1 MESNGE
7 RQRMNPDF
15 SLKNVKYDKN
25 LEKKVLLAIN
35 ELSKKRDDK
44 SHLLYHLNP
53 SSNCLKEVK
62 KEADRLAS
70 FSDTLIVVGIGGS
83 SLSSKIFESIKKKR
97 RVIFFE
103 GIDEREIMEKVN
115 SLKIENCSLN
125 IISKSGNTLE
135 TIANSAILIE
145 KFKKGAGK
153 NWKERVILTTSEGS
167 GRLQNWA
174 KKENIKMVE
183 IPAPVGGRFSSFTPV
198 GLLPSSFLSL
208 KIENIA
214 SGVEKGL
221 ENGFKKEVKENCS
234 ALLSLFYLY
243 SSSKGFSNIY
253 LWGFGKVSQ
262 SLSLWI
268 QQLWDESLGKGGI
281 GLSIIPLK
289 GSEDQHSVLQLLVEG
304 PQNFSTIFFTDNYK
318 KIKINKNQRRFIGIG
333 NQIKFFNDLNLSLKE
348 GAKNH
353 LVKNKVPLLEFSLGK
368 SDEEEIAKVMTQFII
383 STLIIAEVCN
393 INPLGQSG
401 VEESKQYTR
410 SLIL

>member
-1 MESNGE
+1 
-7 RQRMNPDF
+7 MNLDF

-35 ELSKKRDDK
+35 ELSKKRDKK

-153 NWKERVILTTSEGS
+153 NWKERVILTTS
-167 GRLQNWA
+167 
-174 KKENIKMVE
+174 
-183 IPAPVGGRFSSFTPV
+183 
-198 GLLPSSFLSL
+198 
-208 KIENIA
+208 
-214 SGVEKGL
+214 
-221 ENGFKKEVKENCS
+221 
-234 ALLSLFYLY
+234 
-243 SSSKGFSNIY
+243 
-253 LWGFGKVSQ
+253 
-262 SLSLWI
+262 
-268 QQLWDESLGKGGI
+268 
-281 GLSIIPLK
+281 
-289 GSEDQHSVLQLLVEG
+289 
-304 PQNFSTIFFTDNYK
+304 
-318 KIKINKNQRRFIGIG
+318 
-333 NQIKFFNDLNLSLKE
+333 
-348 GAKNH
+348 
-353 LVKNKVPLLEFSLGK
+353 
-368 SDEEEIAKVMTQFII
+368 
-383 STLIIAEVCN
+383 
-393 INPLGQSG
+393 
-401 VEESKQYTR
+401 
-410 SLIL
+410 

>member
-1 MESNGE
+1 MDLNL
-7 RQRMNPDF
+7 
-15 SLKNVKYDKN
+15 SLNNVKCDDN
-25 LEKKVLLAIN
+25 LKKKILLAIN
-35 ELSKKRDDK
+35 NLSKKRDDE
-44 SHLLYHLNP
+44 SHLLNHLKP
-53 SSNCLKEVK
+53 SLNSLKEIK
-62 KEADRLAS
+62 NEANRLAS

-103 GIDEREIMEKVN
+103 GIDERRIIEKLN

-135 TIANSAILIE
+135 TITNSAILIE
-145 KFKKGAGK
+145 KFKKSVGK
-153 NWKERVILTTSEGS
+153 YWKERVILTASEGS

-174 KKENIKMVE
+174 KEENIKMVE
-183 IPAPVGGRFSSFTPV
+183 IPTPVGGRFSSFTPV

-208 KIENIA
+208 KIEKIA

-221 ENGFKKEVKENCS
+221 ENGFKKELKENYS

-243 SSSKGFSNIY
+243 TSLKGFSNIY
-253 LWGFGKVSQ
+253 LWGFGKVAQ

-268 QQLWDESLGKGGI
+268 QQLWDESLGKGGV

-318 KIKINKNQRRFIGIG
+318 KIKINKNQRKFIGIG

-353 LVKNKVPLLEFSLGK
+353 LLKNRVPLLEFSLGK
-368 SDEEEIAKVMTQFII
+368 SEEEDISKVMTQFII
-383 STLIIAEVCN
+383 STLIIAEVSN
-393 INPLGQSG
+393 ISPLGQSG
-401 VEESKQYTR
+401 VEESKKITR